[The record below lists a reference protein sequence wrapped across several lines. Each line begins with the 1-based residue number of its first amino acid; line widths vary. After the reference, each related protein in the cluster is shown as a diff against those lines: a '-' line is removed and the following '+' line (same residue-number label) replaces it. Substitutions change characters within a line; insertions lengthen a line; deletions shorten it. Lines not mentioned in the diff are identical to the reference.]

1 MAFLWTPIANA
12 VDSYRRRLLIEP
24 NAFYEHTWRLIHI
37 HEALVVT
44 LGTAL
49 ATRLFTLWDKQP
61 NTIINEDV
69 IKRQTQKIITG
80 LNPNQEDPSKN
91 PSSGCLSGSISE
103 WINLLNSAKNLN
115 LSAPCP
121 FIDNLKNYIEKFP
134 ESSNNN
140 SLAFLN
146 DWERIAPVLSYREQ
160 QLTSIKR
167 FQAINEL
174 RNKLAH
180 VPISAR
186 ILPNLHKNLRKELL
200 WLLTHDL
207 KWLNDEDATKDIGIL
222 PWHSSLCGQIFDQK
236 AFVSG
241 SNFGKPPT
249 DKTHQNGKGV
259 YWEWKLNNKSE
270 PITWRASPFVY
281 FDDELKV
288 SLLFRVINLS
298 YDLDVNPTGEY
309 HRFAAEVEPVQRR
322 DISVDELKSWL
333 PEKPSPEPTEARDTS
348 DTNDSI
354 DTRESRKLEE
364 SNPDNLRTKAEDAF
378 KNRNYKEAVSFYEG
392 MASQGFSNYNHVA
405 KSRHGAALWRIANF
419 SPEDI
424 ETKKENFHRAIQLLN
439 EASNHRDI
447 GYQAEAHYQKSKAL
461 WHLAEIDS
469 ENKEN
474 LLGRAKDEAE
484 KALGLALEQRYIGWY
499 EWMLERTENIES
511 ETETYDSES
520 NRLDS
525 ENSNDRN

>member
-1 MAFLWTPIANA
+1 
-12 VDSYRRRLLIEP
+12 
-24 NAFYEHTWRLIHI
+24 
-37 HEALVVT
+37 
-44 LGTAL
+44 L
-49 ATRLFTLWDKQP
+49 ATRLFTLWDEQP
-61 NTIINEDV
+61 HTIIDKEL
-69 IKRQTQKIITG
+69 IKIKTQKIITG
-80 LNPNQEDPSKN
+80 LNPNEEDPSKN

-121 FIDNLKNYIEKFP
+121 FIDNLKKYIEKVP

-146 DWERIAPVLSYREQ
+146 DWERIAPVPLYREQ
-160 QLTSIKR
+160 ELTSIKR

-207 KWLNDEDATKDIGIL
+207 KWLNDEDATKDIAHQK
-222 PWHSSLCGQIFDQK
+222 WHTSLCGTIFDQK
-236 AFVSG
+236 AYVRG
-241 SNFGKPPT
+241 SSMFGKPST
-249 DKTHQNGKGV
+249 DETHQNRKGV
-259 YWEWKLNNKSE
+259 YWEWNLDKNE

-288 SLLFRVINLS
+288 SLLFRVTNLS
-298 YDLDVNPTGEY
+298 YDLDVDPTGEY

-322 DISVDELKSWL
+322 DISVDDIKSWL
-333 PEKPSPEPTEARDTS
+333 PEKPSPESTEARDTS
-348 DTNDSI
+348 DTNDAI
-354 DTRESRKLEE
+354 DTHESLKLEE
-364 SNPDNLRTKAEDAF
+364 SNPADNLRTKAEDAF
-378 KNRNYKEAVSFYEG
+378 KNRNYKEAVVCYDE
-392 MASQGFSNYNHVA
+392 MARQNLYNYTHVA
-405 KSRHGAALWRIANF
+405 KSRHGAALWRLANF
-419 SPEDI
+419 STEDI
-424 ETKKENFHRAIQLLN
+424 ETRKKNFLRAIDLLD
-439 EASNHRDI
+439 EASKHRDI

-469 ENKEN
+469 GNKEN
-474 LLGRAKDEAE
+474 LDRAKDEAE

-499 EWMLERTENIES
+499 DWMLERTENIES

-520 NRLDS
+520 NRLES

>member
-1 MAFLWTPIANA
+1 MAYLWTPIANA
-12 VDSYRRRLLIEP
+12 VDSYRRRLLIEAS
-24 NAFYEHTWRLIHI
+24 AFYEHTWRLIHI

-49 ATRLFTLWDKQP
+49 ATRLFTLWNEQP
-61 NTIINEDV
+61 NTIIDEDL
-69 IKRQTQKIITG
+69 IKIQTQKIITG
-80 LNPNQEDPSKN
+80 LNPEDPSQN

-103 WINLLNSAKNLN
+103 WITLLNSAKNLN
-115 LSAPCP
+115 LSTPCP
-121 FIDNLKNYIEKFP
+121 FIDNLKNYIEKVP

-207 KWLNDEDATKDIGIL
+207 KWLNDEDATKDIAIKS
-222 PWHSSLCGQIFDQK
+222 WHPSLCGKIYDQK

-249 DKTHQNGKGV
+249 DETHQNKKGV
-259 YWEWKLNNKSE
+259 YWEWNPNKNE
-270 PITWRASPFVY
+270 RITWRASPFVY

-288 SLLFRVINLS
+288 SLLFRVTNLS

-322 DISVDELKSWL
+322 DISVDDIKSWL

-348 DTNDSI
+348 DTNDEI
-354 DTRESRKLEE
+354 DTPESLKLEE
-364 SNPDNLRTKAEDAF
+364 SNPDILRTKAEDAF
-378 KNRNYKEAVSFYEG
+378 KNRNYKEAVLCYEK
-392 MASQGFSNYNHVA
+392 MASQSLSNYTHVA

-419 SPEDI
+419 SKEDI
-424 ETKKENFHRAIQLLN
+424 ETRKKNFLRAIQLLD
-439 EASNHRDI
+439 EASEHRDI
-447 GYQAEAHYQKSKAL
+447 GYQAEAHYQKSKAW

-474 LLGRAKDEAE
+474 LLDRAKDEAE

-499 EWMLERTENIES
+499 EWMLERAENIES

>member
-1 MAFLWTPIANA
+1 MAYLWTPIANA

-49 ATRLFTLWDKQP
+49 ATRLFTLWNEQP
-61 NTIINEDV
+61 NTIIGEDS
-69 IKRQTQKIITG
+69 IKTTTQKMITG
-80 LNPNQEDPSKN
+80 LNPEDPNKN
-91 PSSGCLSGSISE
+91 PSRGCLNGSLSE
-103 WINLLNSAKNLN
+103 WINLLYSAKNFN

-121 FIDNLKNYIEKFP
+121 FIDNLKNYIEKVP

-146 DWERIAPVLSYREQ
+146 DWERIAPVPLSYKEQ
-160 QLTSIKR
+160 ELTSIKR

-207 KWLNDEDATKDIGIL
+207 KWLNDEDATKDIATQQ
-222 PWHSSLCGQIFDQK
+222 WHSSLCGKIFDQK

-241 SNFGKPPT
+241 SMFGKPPT
-249 DKTHQNGKGV
+249 DETHQNRKGV
-259 YWEWKLNNKSE
+259 YWEWHLNNSE
-270 PITWRASPFVY
+270 RITWRASPFVY

-288 SLLFRVINLS
+288 SLLFRVTNLS
-298 YDLDVNPTGEY
+298 YDLDINPTGEY

-322 DISVDELKSWL
+322 DISVDDIKSWI
-333 PEKPSPEPTEARDTS
+333 PEKPSPESTEASDTS
-348 DTNDSI
+348 DTNDAI
-354 DTRESRKLEE
+354 DTPEILKPEE

-378 KNRNYKEAVSFYEG
+378 KNRNYKEAVLCYDEMARQNFY
-392 MASQGFSNYNHVA
+392 NYTDVA
-405 KSRHGAALWRIANF
+405 KSRHGAALWRIANI
-419 SPEDI
+419 STEDR
-424 ETKKENFHRAIQLLN
+424 ETRKKNFLRAIELLD
-439 EASNHRDI
+439 EASKHRDI

-474 LLGRAKDEAE
+474 LDRAKDEAE

-520 NRLDS
+520 DRLDS
-525 ENSNDRN
+525 ENSNDMN